1 MPKKACCCN
10 KCSWCDRDHWYRNP
24 FNSSDPF
31 ANEGI
36 LEQPAQQNWM
46 VTGTITTE
54 LPSIGHPMTGLN
66 YINCDPCPSGGQEV
80 QSCCD
85 IGLPLD
91 VALYEIID
99 PKNPNAGYTSSF
111 RTPSNVLNIP
121 SFGWGDAAFYGDISP
136 CWFNGIN
143 MTNVDLFSGTPGCS
157 GTSGPGPSGPTGCCG
172 PSGLS
177 GSTGCCGAA
186 DGCCGTS
193 GYTGSDA
200 CCQPTYYNNNHFF
213 NFTFELQIEK
223 YNSVGNTYSKIIDI
237 KRTGPARNVR
247 PHPDACHSF
256 NVNEGAP
263 WKELSNCDVFFD
275 NIDGDGNPAICTRDF
290 ARMPRGPWPY
300 RFKKWIDV
308 DKNCPDCWES
318 HTVFDGI
325 KFTKQQVEEALADP
339 TSYPDTPWIR
349 DCPLIQSPCSGFG
362 VFPSIDNCCSSP
374 FLDNDQLCNQLDP
387 DNGTPFG
394 WEDIPEGCKAYSN
407 SNPNFVGS
415 LPFDGSTANM
425 HFFGWMNPFNR
436 YTTPEWDLYDGPSGS
451 TDTMICGCN
460 GTGYTCSPSGFCGAC
475 GACGPHGYTL
485 GILSKKVSLNV
496 IVPTQYHVIETG
508 NPFCSPDPFAQG
520 LGFGEW
526 CFGMDYEATD
536 EIQSLELA
544 GYQWSNGRESDG
556 IWINQTPT
564 SALRVLFTL
573 DHSDIAPG
581 KVWRVFRD
589 WDVTVCNRIKI
600 FNPGTPQETKFRV
613 SLKQKVEEVQFSSLG
628 CDCPSGITVNE
639 DGKLV
644 SIEDACDDH
653 VIFGEYEESPFASC
667 WESNIDGPN
676 SSNIGG
682 RVSFSERGPIII
694 RAILET
700 DETGCS
706 NCSGPHDQEFTNC
719 AEKFGSRTHPLDNI
733 NPKGG
738 QLMIVN
744 GYSVACPIDCPIEF
758 PKWGLWPTA
767 PVQTCITRCWTDLGL
782 GCSPSLIYDDNGGKI
797 IKPPP
802 SVYAI
807 FKEHGARFDDA
818 IADVPCAAGHK
829 GYVGILRYRSSY
841 MPIYQSTSAIET
853 ELVAQ
858 YQDGSNVYGTYTH
871 QYEEYRCISG
881 NICGQESSTPKDIFQ
896 NARIFVDKWP
906 TRAIVGNCT
915 IQCPCGAS
923 STTEEPDQPEPGQP
937 CWDGSFPTPGHPC
950 VGVGNGGYCA
960 GAGGF
965 EQCPCNKDNP
975 NAANIGPL
983 LFPSYGCNTNLS
995 RINGYG
1001 ASDFNYTCFPA
1012 IPQGV
1017 YEPTCTDNINI
1028 PHRFGL
1034 DSERFYFTA
1043 YGQVNAYTG
1052 LGELGC
1058 AARCSCPASDP
1069 PTGCYNEDGSCKF
1082 CAGAGSE
1089 IGFGF
1094 PRNMMINWKK
1104 YLCHQRSVDGYKIP
1118 PDIMGKFEW
1127 GCGAKDGI
1135 TGSTT
1140 ANGCDVAWSVG
1151 DCVQANV
1158 PINSLSTT
1166 IDRLKE
1172 VSDLDPNYHL
1182 KFEKYNIQ
1190 FDDVFDQIN
1199 RDTELC
1205 PWDTTYEPNSARSG
1219 LTYGRNHIII
1229 KAQGPY

>member
-10 KCSWCDRDHWYRNP
+10 KCSWCDRDHWYRNTYDP
-24 FNSSDPF
+24 QDPF

-36 LEQPAQQNWM
+36 LEQPTQPNWAS
-46 VTGTITTE
+46 TGTITTE
-54 LPSIGHPMTGLN
+54 LPSVGHPMPFVRL
-66 YINCDPCPSGGQEV
+66 INCDECTSQGQDF

-85 IGLPLD
+85 IGPTED
-91 VALYEIID
+91 VAQVRIID
-99 PKNPNAGYTSSF
+99 PENPNAGFTSSF
-111 RTPSNVLNIP
+111 RTPSNILDIP
-121 SFGWGDAAFYGDISP
+121 SFGWGDAIFYGDISP

-143 MTNVDLFSGTPGCS
+143 MTNVDLFSGNPGCS
-157 GTSGPGPSGPTGCCG
+157 GTSGPGPAGPTGCCQ
-172 PSGLS
+172 SL
-177 GSTGCCGAA
+177 
-186 DGCCGTS
+186 
-193 GYTGSDA
+193 
-200 CCQPTYYNNNHFF
+200 YYNDNHFF
-213 NFTFELQIEK
+213 NFTFELKIEK
-223 YNSVGNTYSKIIDI
+223 YNIQGNTYSTVIDI

-256 NVNEGAP
+256 NVNENYP
-263 WKELSNCDVFFD
+263 WRELSNCEVFFD
-275 NIDGDGNPAICTRDF
+275 TFNDDGIPAICTRDF

-300 RFKKWIDV
+300 RFKKYMDV
-308 DKNCPDCWES
+308 DKNAAACYS
-318 HTVFDGI
+318 NNAVFDGSL
-325 KFTKQQVEEALADP
+325 FTKEQVEEALADP
-339 TSYPDTPWIR
+339 ESYPDTPWIR
-349 DCPLIQSPCSGFG
+349 QCPFVQTKCSGTFG
-362 VFPSIDNCCSSP
+362 QDADGCCNTD
-374 FLDNDQLCNQLDP
+374 FLDTDQLCTQLDP

-394 WEDIPEGCKAYSN
+394 WEDIPADCAPYSN

-415 LPFDGSTANM
+415 IPFDGSTANM

-436 YTTPEWDLYDGPSGS
+436 YTTPEWDLYEGPTGS
-451 TDTMICGCN
+451 STTTICSCD
-460 GTGYTCSPSGFCGAC
+460 GTGYTCAPSGFCGAC
-475 GACGPHGYTL
+475 GPQGYTL
-485 GILSKKVSLNV
+485 GLSSKKVSLNV
-496 IVPTQYHVIETG
+496 IVPTQYDFGSAEMG
-508 NPFCSPDPFAQG
+508 KNAFCSPDSSIQG

-536 EIQSLELA
+536 EIIALELA
-544 GYQWSNGRESDG
+544 GYQWSNGREADG
-556 IWINQTPT
+556 IWIHQTPT

-589 WDVTVCNRIKI
+589 WDVTVCNRVKT
-600 FNPGTPQETKFRV
+600 FNVGTPQETKFRV

-628 CDCPSGITVNE
+628 CDCPSGTTINE
-639 DGKLV
+639 DGKIV

-667 WESNIDGPN
+667 WQSNIDGPN
-676 SSNIGG
+676 STNVGG
-682 RVSFSERGPIII
+682 RVSFAERGPIII
-694 RAILET
+694 RAIVET

-706 NCSGPHDQEFTNC
+706 NCSGPNDQEYTVC
-719 AEKFGSRTHPLDNI
+719 AEKFGSRTHPIDNI

-744 GYSVACPIDCPIEF
+744 SSSVACPTECPIEF
-758 PKWGLWPTA
+758 PKWGTWPTA
-767 PVQTCITRCWTDLGL
+767 PVQTCITKCWTFLGA
-782 GCSPSLIYDDNGGKI
+782 GCSPALIYDTDGGKI
-797 IKPPP
+797 IQPPD

-818 IADVPCAAGHK
+818 IADVPRAGGHK

-841 MPIYQSTSAIET
+841 MPIYQSESARET
-853 ELVAQ
+853 ELIAQ

-871 QYEEYRCISG
+871 QYEDYICSSAA
-881 NICGQESSTPKDIFQ
+881 ICGYESTAPIKYIFE

-906 TRAIVGNCT
+906 TRAQVGYCYIN
-915 IQCPCGAS
+915 CPCGAS
-923 STTEEPDQPEPGQP
+923 NTTEEPEQPEPGQP
-937 CWDGSFPTPGHPC
+937 CWDGSFPSPGKPC
-950 VGVGNGGYCA
+950 IGLGNGGYCA

-965 EQCPCNKDNP
+965 QQCPCDDLPK
-975 NAANIGPL
+975 

-1001 ASDFNYTCFPA
+1001 AADFNYTCFPA

-1017 YEPTCTDNINI
+1017 YEATCTDNDAI

-1043 YGQVNAYTG
+1043 FGQVNAYTG

-1058 AARCSCPASDP
+1058 AARCSCPAPDP
-1069 PTGCYNEDGSCKF
+1069 PTGCYNDDGSCKF
-1082 CAGAGSE
+1082 CAGAGSG

-1140 ANGCDVAWSVG
+1140 ANGCDVAWSVA
-1151 DCVQANV
+1151 DCVQANI

-1166 IDRLKE
+1166 IDGSKL
-1172 VSDLDPNYHL
+1172 S
-1182 KFEKYNIQ
+1182 
-1190 FDDVFDQIN
+1190 
-1199 RDTELC
+1199 C
-1205 PWDTTYEPNSARSG
+1205 
-1219 LTYGRNHIII
+1219 
-1229 KAQGPY
+1229 

>member
-10 KCSWCDRDHWYRNP
+10 KCSWCDRDHWYVNTYNP
-24 FNSSDPF
+24 QDPF

-36 LEQPAQQNWM
+36 LEQPTQPNWAS
-46 VTGTITTE
+46 TGTITTE
-54 LPSIGHPMTGLN
+54 LPSVGHPMTFVNL
-66 YINCDPCPSGGQEV
+66 INCDNCSQGQDA

-85 IGLPLD
+85 IGPPDD
-91 VALYEIID
+91 VAQVRIID
-99 PKNPNAGYTSSF
+99 PEDPLAGFTSSF
-111 RTPSNVLNIP
+111 RTPSNVLDRP
-121 SFGWGDAAFYGDISP
+121 SFGWGDAIFYGDISP

-157 GTSGPGPSGPTGCCG
+157 GTSGPGPAGPTGCCG

-177 GSTGCCGAA
+177 GSCGCCGSV
-186 DGCCGTS
+186 GCCGTS
-193 GYTGSDA
+193 GYTGLDA
-200 CCQPTYYNNNHFF
+200 CCQPTYYNDNHFF
-213 NFTFELQIEK
+213 NFTFELKIEK
-223 YNSVGNTYSKIIDI
+223 YNSNGNTYSTVIDI

-256 NVNEGAP
+256 NVNENYP
-263 WKELSNCDVFFD
+263 WRELSNCEVFFD
-275 NIDGDGNPAICTRDF
+275 TFNDDGIPAICTRDF

-300 RFKKWIDV
+300 RFKKYMDV
-308 DKNCPDCWES
+308 NKDVAACWTTN
-318 HTVFDGI
+318 TVLDGQL
-325 KFTKQQVEEALADP
+325 FTKEQVEEALADP
-339 TSYPDTPWIR
+339 ESYPDTPWIR
-349 DCPLIQSPCSGFG
+349 QCPLVQAPCSGIFG
-362 VFPSIDNCCSSP
+362 QDIENCCSAA
-374 FLDNDQLCNQLDP
+374 FLDDDQICTQLDP

-394 WEDIPEGCKAYSN
+394 WEDIPADCAPYSN

-436 YTTPEWDLYDGPSGS
+436 YTTPEWDLYEGPAGL
-451 TDTMICGCN
+451 TGTTICGCD
-460 GTGYTCSPSGFCGAC
+460 GTGYTCAPSGFCGAC
-475 GACGPHGYTL
+475 GACGAQGYTL
-485 GILSKKVSLNV
+485 GLSSKKVSLNV
-496 IVPTQYHVIETG
+496 IVPTQYDFG
-508 NPFCSPDPFAQG
+508 PDFNGKNAFCNPDAAAQG

-526 CFGMDYEATD
+526 CFGMDYEAPD
-536 EIQSLELA
+536 EIGALELA
-544 GYQWSNGRESDG
+544 GYQWSNGREADG
-556 IWINQTPT
+556 IWIHQTPT

-589 WDVTVCNRIKI
+589 WDVTVCNRVKI
-600 FNPGTPQETKFRV
+600 FNAGTPQETKFRI

-628 CDCPSGITVNE
+628 CDCPSGITINE
-639 DGKLV
+639 DGKTV

-667 WESNIDGPN
+667 WQSNIDGPN
-676 SSNIGG
+676 SGNIGG
-682 RVSFSERGPIII
+682 RVSFAERGPIII
-694 RAILET
+694 RAIVET

-706 NCSGPHDQEFTNC
+706 NCSGPNDQNYTVC

-744 GYSVACPIDCPIEF
+744 SSSVACPTECPIEF
-758 PKWGLWPTA
+758 PKWGTWPTA
-767 PVQTCITRCWTDLGL
+767 PVQTCITKCWTFLGA
-782 GCSPSLIYDDNGGKI
+782 GCSPALIYDTDGGKI
-797 IKPPP
+797 IQPPD

-818 IADVPCAAGHK
+818 IADVPRAAGHK

-841 MPIYQSTSAIET
+841 MPIYQSESARET

-858 YQDGSNVYGTYTH
+858 YQDGSNVYGTYKH
-871 QYEEYRCISG
+871 QYEDYRCSSAAL
-881 NICGQESSTPKDIFQ
+881 CGQSTAPIKYIFE

-906 TRAIVGNCT
+906 TRAKVGNC
-915 IQCPCGAS
+915 IIHCPCGAAN
-923 STTEEPDQPEPGQP
+923 TTEEPEQPEPGQP

-975 NAANIGPL
+975 NAANIGPF

-1001 ASDFNYTCFPA
+1001 AADFNYTCFPA

-1017 YEPTCTDNINI
+1017 YESTCLDNNDI

-1043 YGQVNAYTG
+1043 IGQVDAYTG
-1052 LGELGC
+1052 LGNLGC
-1058 AARCSCPASDP
+1058 AARCSCPAPDP
-1069 PTGCYNEDGSCKF
+1069 PTGCFNEDGSCQF
-1082 CAGAGSE
+1082 CGGAGSN

-1140 ANGCDVAWSVG
+1140 ANGCDVAWSVA
-1151 DCVQANV
+1151 DCVQANI
-1158 PINSLSTT
+1158 PINPLSTT

-1172 VSDLDPNYHL
+1172 VSDLDPNYHV
-1182 KFEKYNIQ
+1182 KFEKYNIT